1 MTNAAGAAASPSW
14 SRSRPARALQRRAR
28 SIAAMSS
35 RTGRRRTGRV
45 QAMRV
50 VILSDVGV
58 ASGGAERIALLMA
71 TLLVKR
77 GVTVDFIVGDMTP
90 MIPTARWASVF
101 T

>member
-1 MTNAAGAAASPSW
+1 
-14 SRSRPARALQRRAR
+14 
-28 SIAAMSS
+28 
-35 RTGRRRTGRV
+35 
-45 QAMRV
+45 MRV

-58 ASGGAERIALLMA
+58 PSGGAERIALLMA

-90 MIPTARWASVF
+90 DVLTARWASVF